1 MEDQEVNLRDPRGL
15 QQGDPLSLLLF
26 TSVAHG
32 LDRMVDD
39 VVQNGVFRG
48 SRLGEQKLSVFY
60 FLLKNDRDN
69 LLNMVRVLEVL
80 DLTLD
85 LKMNMEQSF
94 FVGN

>member
-39 VVQNGVFRG
+39 VV
-48 SRLGEQKLSVFY
+48 
-60 FLLKNDRDN
+60 
-69 LLNMVRVLEVL
+69 
-80 DLTLD
+80 
-85 LKMNMEQSF
+85 
-94 FVGN
+94 